1 MGLGHDLL
9 VSAGDTRI
17 KNNLMLVVVQNKN
30 EGKDMIII
38 NWERS
43 SVTVIGVVII
53 NFFATTVTMKNR
65 CIVNGLWNSWEGND
79 ELGAGIRSSEWV

>member
-17 KNNLMLVVVQNKN
+17 KKYLMLVVVQNKKY

-38 NWERS
+38 KIKNWERS
-43 SVTVIGVVII
+43 SVTVIIGVVIT
-53 NFFATTVTMKNR
+53 NFLQPVTMKNR
-65 CIVNGLWNSWEGND
+65 CIVNGLWNSWEGN
-79 ELGAGIRSSEWV
+79 VMN

>member
-17 KNNLMLVVVQNKN
+17 KKYLMLVVVQNKN

-38 NWERS
+38 KIKNWERS
-43 SVTVIGVVII
+43 SVTVIIGVVIT
-53 NFFATTVTMKNR
+53 NFLQPVTMKNR
-65 CIVNGLWNSWEGND
+65 CIVNGLWNSWEGN
-79 ELGAGIRSSEWV
+79 VMN